1 MTFGGYPCKI
11 TDMDTTVVLMQ
22 VEEGK
27 RRAAEARAKLTQ
39 EQLATVVAAEGS
51 FLDRIRR
58 TVVTGFNDKGRV
70 FLKTLTQEEFAE
82 MFPEQA

>member
-1 MTFGGYPCKI
+1 
-11 TDMDTTVVLMQ
+11 MDTAVVLRQ

-51 FLDRIRR
+51 FLGRIRR